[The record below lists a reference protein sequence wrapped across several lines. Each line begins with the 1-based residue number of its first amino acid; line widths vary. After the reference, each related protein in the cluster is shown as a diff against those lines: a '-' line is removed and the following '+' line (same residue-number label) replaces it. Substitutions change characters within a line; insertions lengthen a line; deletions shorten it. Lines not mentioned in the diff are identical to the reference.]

1 MIVTSAST
9 GAPEVMAVLPPKRNG
24 SVVPTPA
31 AWQNCTAT
39 GSHSG
44 PTQASQAALEQPAD
58 DVGVVGRRAAAGIV
72 GRVGDDGR
80 PLRRRIGGID
90 RLVEAEIGRRPGA
103 ALER

>member
-1 MIVTSAST
+1 MTSAST

-44 PTQASQAALEQPAD
+44 PTQASLRPRSSSRRMTLVLSDAAPPPALSD
-58 DVGVVGRRAAAGIV
+58 ESATTVG
-72 GRVGDDGR
+72 
-80 PLRRRIGGID
+80 PS
-90 RLVEAEIGRRPGA
+90 GA
-103 ALER
+103 A